1 KKPLASNSLEQQILT
16 LERQRRE
23 LLEVNKQWDHQ
34 FRSMKQLYEKQVT
47 MLTTSVAICVP
58 PADSQVYTEVLSE
71 ALHELKE
78 ENRLLKQKNAS
89 MTRRKEYYESE
100 ISRLNKVGAGVT
112 LPLHPPSSEQRGNGT
127 KMLLYAPSKRL
138 WLKRK
143 VPQLRNSF
151 FVYSVFEND
160 GFSSEDMVLSWC
172 LNPYTHIFIPIILCV
187 YMFH

>member
-1 KKPLASNSLEQQILT
+1 KKPLSSNSLQQQILT

-58 PADSQVYTEVLSE
+58 PSGMLSLE
-71 ALHELKE
+71 ALHEMKE

-89 MTRRKEYYESE
+89 MSRRKEYYESE

-112 LPLHPPSSEQRGNGT
+112 GETSKSSLQLRPVHAGSHCLAGSIARRKIQRVFGFSCETSLHVMSKPLLHPPSSEQRGNGT
-127 KMLLYAPSKRL
+127 KMLLYAPSEGL

-143 VPQLRNSF
+143 V
-151 FVYSVFEND
+151 
-160 GFSSEDMVLSWC
+160 
-172 LNPYTHIFIPIILCV
+172 T
-187 YMFH
+187 